1 MCKDKYVIEIN
12 SQEYLDSNGNGTN
25 SKFYLDLQGRFPGL
39 VGKTV
44 VVKPNF
50 YQLTNVDVRPD
61 VFMGYSNV
69 FGTDSNADGSIDE
82 IETIFQTFPTAGYT
96 IRSNL
101 YNEKSFSKSGSS
113 STILMP
119 MSFRAD
125 SFHDYS
131 FEAVLPSQ
139 LEVYITVFNSPSDP
153 GQEALLSIKND
164 ERFIVSFTIMEKDT
178 E

>member
-1 MCKDKYVIEIN
+1 MCKDLYTIEIN
-12 SQEYLDSNGNGTN
+12 SQEYLDSNGIGTN

-44 VVKPNF
+44 IVKPNF

-61 VFMGYSNV
+61 VYMGFPNV
-69 FGTDSNADGSIDE
+69 IGIDSDGNGSVDQIS
-82 IETIFQTFPTAGYT
+82 TIFQTFPTAGYT

-119 MSFRAD
+119 MSFRGD

-139 LEVYITVFNSPSDP
+139 LEVYITVFNSPEAT
-153 GQEALLSIKND
+153 GEEALLSIKND
-164 ERFIVSFTIMEKDT
+164 ERFIVSFAIMEKDT